1 MCCCSATEVGDK
13 IPDFNRFFVSLEPPL
28 SNHPFT
34 PQDELFMRRAMV
46 LAEQAEA
53 EGEVPVGAVLV
64 KDGEIIAEGW
74 NRSIGT
80 NDATAHAEI
89 QTLRKAG
96 QKIENY
102 RLLDTTLY
110 VTLEPCPM
118 CAGALLHSR
127 VKRVVFGAPDLKAGA
142 AGTVLNLFE
151 SQAAYHYALV
161 EKGLLEDEC
170 RTQLQAFFKRRRKE
184 IKAKKQAQKA
194 LENGESGQNYGN
206 SES

>member
-1 MCCCSATEVGDK
+1 
-13 IPDFNRFFVSLEPPL
+13 
-28 SNHPFT
+28 NHPFT
-34 PQDELFMRRAMV
+34 PQDELFMRRAME

-80 NDATAHAEI
+80 HDATAHAEI

-96 QKIENY
+96 QKLENY

-127 VKRVVFGAPDLKAGA
+127 VKR
-142 AGTVLNLFE
+142 
-151 SQAAYHYALV
+151 
-161 EKGLLEDEC
+161 
-170 RTQLQAFFKRRRKE
+170 
-184 IKAKKQAQKA
+184 
-194 LENGESGQNYGN
+194 
-206 SES
+206 

>member
-1 MCCCSATEVGDK
+1 MRSAME
-13 IPDFNRFFVSLEPPL
+13 
-28 SNHPFT
+28 
-34 PQDELFMRRAMV
+34 

-80 NDATAHAEI
+80 NDATAHAES

-96 QKIENY
+96 QKLENY

-127 VKRVVFGAPDLKAGA
+127 VKRVV
-142 AGTVLNLFE
+142 
-151 SQAAYHYALV
+151 
-161 EKGLLEDEC
+161 
-170 RTQLQAFFKRRRKE
+170 
-184 IKAKKQAQKA
+184 
-194 LENGESGQNYGN
+194 
-206 SES
+206 